1 MHAAGVR
8 RDRLRSHAGPRQTFR
23 SLLCCT
29 SRIQHGA
36 KRLFCFDMAWRE
48 ILHWGHF
55 QVECSIFYWAPE
67 EVSVFAAIRN
77 FLSVLIGELDEVSE
91 HGRDQVSM
99 MGVGRRQPGG
109 I

>member
-1 MHAAGVR
+1 MSGGTDFEVMRARDKRSGHFCAVPAGYNTE
-8 RDRLRSHAGPRQTFR
+8 RSDSSVLTWRGER
-23 SLLCCT
+23 
-29 SRIQHGA
+29 
-36 KRLFCFDMAWRE
+36 FC
-48 ILHWGHF
+48 IGHF

>member
-1 MHAAGVR
+1 
-8 RDRLRSHAGPRQTFR
+8 
-23 SLLCCT
+23 
-29 SRIQHGA
+29 
-36 KRLFCFDMAWRE
+36 
-48 ILHWGHF
+48 
-55 QVECSIFYWAPE
+55 VECSIFYWAPE